1 MLLIRF
7 ILFLTALLPT
17 GALLAQKNPKPA
29 DLRVILPNVQFTA
42 EKAAIQP
49 DAADELDDVAA
60 LLKKSPAVTLE
71 VGAHTD
77 ASGSASYNLRLS
89 QRRAQ
94 AVSNYLVKR
103 GIAQKRIRF
112 KGYGETQPLNRCRR
126 GVRCTEAE
134 KRQNRRVELRVSG
147 VPADS
152 AVQAQWLALGGI
164 RNAAPTA
171 RPVVQ
176 KAPPPVPVFA
186 QQAAAVPAPVSEPV
200 VVAGLPGDYFP
211 ELKGAKQHVVPQP
224 LPNTFTGYT
233 VEISCVNK
241 PLAPGHPV
249 LQAFDQVWLRQEAG
263 GQYCYFIGAF
273 HTLPEA
279 RQYLTE
285 KILPRISV
293 AKVVAFANNEKKY
306 LSN

>member
-1 MLLIRF
+1 MLIIRLA
-7 ILFLTALLPT
+7 ILLTALLPN

-29 DLRVILPNVQFTA
+29 DLRVILPNVQFAA
-42 EKAAIQP
+42 EKSAIRP
-49 DAADELDDVAA
+49 DAADALDDVAV

-94 AVSNYLVKR
+94 AVSAYLVKK
-103 GIAQKRIRF
+103 GIAQKRIKF

-126 GVRCTEAE
+126 GVRCTDAE

-152 AVQAQWLALGGI
+152 ALQAQWLALGGI
-164 RNAAPTA
+164 HAAMPAARPIVQKSPPPAPTLA
-171 RPVVQ
+171 HQPVT
-176 KAPPPVPVFA
+176 VPSPD
-186 QQAAAVPAPVSEPV
+186 PA
-200 VVAGLPGDYFP
+200 VVADLPGDYFP
-211 ELKGAKQHVVPQP
+211 ELKGAKPNVPQP

-285 KILPRISV
+285 KVLPRVSV
-293 AKVVAFANNEKKY
+293 ARVVAFANNEKKY